1 MVNPYGQLDHKIPV
15 CFFKF
20 PHRKWGGT
28 VNVDY
33 ELSQGHW
40 YTNFERRER
49 DILNWSNSCQK
60 VNWSVGKFVRF
71 AGKAN
76 VIEIGKFWELKD
88 LQLLIKIQNYQH
100 DAQGLKCQGGRALRR
115 NCKQPFN
122 LFIDIRKEWHLYAY
136 MQLCVSKDLLRQK
149 YLYLRLRGMRRW
161 HFCRL
166 YVKCCECGK
175 SVQINFFKF
184 PFCFIDDFVN
194 NLKDLL

>member
-1 MVNPYGQLDHKIPV
+1 MRRNCKCRLWVKSRSLVNQFWKTWAWYFELEKFLPKGELKRWKI
-15 CFFKF
+15 CTLC
-20 PHRKWGGT
+20 RK
-28 VNVDY
+28 
-33 ELSQGHW
+33 SQC
-40 YTNFERRER
+40 NR
-49 DILNWSNSCQK
+49 NW
-60 VNWSVGKFVRF
+60 
-71 AGKAN
+71 
-76 VIEIGKFWELKD
+76 KFWELKD

-161 HFCRL
+161 HFCWL

-175 SVQINFFKF
+175 SVQIHFF
-184 PFCFIDDFVN
+184 
-194 NLKDLL
+194 